1 MKKVELD
8 GEFKLFDTPILQ
20 LRGKLSGRIDTA
32 GDLKL
37 SGKIENKGSLGIGD
51 ASAIIT
57 NNQIQVILH
66 VLGAELA
73 LDAALVEKNLQLHG
87 RTAFNIQ
94 LPKISIGPFKVPG
107 PRGDISLGSFTLDC
121 AMNGSIDLTLGVGI
135 FRAEI
140 QGGFHFNSMDWHMP
154 TLVIEVSPSSLD
166 DLLDNIVNF
175 IKANAKKIFKQLI
188 DNCEVWLKFV
198 NEKIMQGVEKV
209 SEILSE
215 VYHLEVDEIKELLK
229 KFPDI
234 CISESL
240 HANFS
245 LPHVDGPSIHT
256 NVPPKH
262 ANTPKHINHGNHAD
276 KCIHAD
282 TPHVNKHVN
291 T

>member
-20 LRGKLSGRIDTA
+20 LRGKLSGRIATT
-32 GDLKL
+32 GDLEL

-73 LDAALVEKNLQLHG
+73 LDAALVEKKLQLHG

-94 LPKISIGPFKVPG
+94 LPKISIGPFKIPG

-140 QGGFHFNSMDWHMP
+140 QGGFHFNSMNWNMP
-154 TLVIEVSPSSLD
+154 TLVIEVSPSSMD

-175 IKANAKKIFKQLI
+175 IKANAKKIFKQII
-188 DNCEVWLKFV
+188 DNCEVWLSFV

-215 VYHLEVDEIKELLK
+215 VYHLEVDDIKELLK

-240 HANFS
+240 HANLS

-256 NVPPKH
+256 NIPPKH
-262 ANTPKHINHGNHAD
+262 VNTFKHAD
-276 KCIHAD
+276 KRIHVDKCLHAD
-282 TPHVNKHVN
+282 SPHVNKHAN